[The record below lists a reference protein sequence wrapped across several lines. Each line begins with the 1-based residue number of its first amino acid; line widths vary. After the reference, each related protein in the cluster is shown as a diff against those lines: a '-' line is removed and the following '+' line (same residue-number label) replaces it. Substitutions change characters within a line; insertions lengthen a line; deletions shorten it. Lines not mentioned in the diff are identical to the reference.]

1 MAVALLSVVF
11 RPEGETIISDMAAL
25 MPAGKSN
32 GGPCHGSQSFPLD
45 TDCATSAHILAKA
58 SHETNGARSVHLPRD
73 STKEGPW
80 KMSLIEKSCK
90 YFEQLWSFFS

>member
-11 RPEGETIISDMAAL
+11 RPEGETIISGMAAL

-58 SHETNGARSVHLPRD
+58 SHETNGARSVHLPLWQHQRGALED
-73 STKEGPW
+73 ESDRKELQVFW
-80 KMSLIEKSCK
+80 ATVIL
-90 YFEQLWSFFS
+90 F